1 MLKVKSKQ
9 GVLIVMC
16 WLVYISS
23 YVARYSYNANI
34 VSIIG
39 DYGVSKTDA
48 GLVGTFFFVAYGA
61 GQIINGLLCKKYDKR
76 IVISMAIIISGI
88 INLLMFFKP
97 TFVHFKYFW
106 LINGFSLSILWS
118 SLICTL
124 GTKLDSAH
132 LPKAIIVMS
141 SPVAL
146 GTVSAYGLS
155 ALFNLF
161 DYKYIFLFASV
172 LAISVGVVWYVG
184 FKKFY
189 ETGITVTEKPL
200 TEEGADEKSNKS
212 AVNGA
217 IGFVMVL
224 GLFAIVNNLIKDGLA
239 TWVPTIL
246 KETYGFDDSIS
257 ILFSIVLPML
267 GFCGSVTALRVC
279 KRISNFVIVL
289 GIFYTVAVIFVLSV
303 VLSLGSPLVWLLIAS
318 FGVIAL
324 LMYGVNNVITSIAPL
339 SLREK
344 FSAGTLAGVMD
355 GCCYIGSAISSFG
368 LGAIADAYGWNT
380 VFYILLGVTVFAVA
394 LSVVAFFVSKVNK
407 SKTAKENGVINEEE
421 KDKTAE
427 ENAQA

>member
-9 GVLIVMC
+9 GVLILMC

-76 IVISMAIIISGI
+76 IVISMAIIISGV

-124 GTKLDSAH
+124 GMKLDSAH
-132 LPKAIIVMS
+132 LPKAIVVMS

-172 LAISVGVVWYVG
+172 LAIGVGITWYVG

-200 TEEGADEKSNKS
+200 TEEGADEKSNKA
-212 AVNGA
+212 AVKGA

-224 GLFAIVNNLIKDGLA
+224 GLIAIVNNLIKDGLA

-279 KRISNFVIVL
+279 KRISNFVLVL

-368 LGAIADAYGWNT
+368 LGALADAYGWST
-380 VFYILLGVTVFAVA
+380 VFYILLGVTVFAVV
-394 LSVVAFFVSKVNK
+394 LSAISFFVTKVK
-407 SKTAKENGVINEEE
+407 KEKTAK
-421 KDKTAE
+421 K
-427 ENAQA
+427 NAQA